1 MASGSV
7 VPKANPRHRWF
18 AATYD
23 FLSKMDEKKTG
34 PLRDFAAGGASGKVL
49 EMGAGTGLNF
59 DHFDWSKVES
69 LDATEPDLHM
79 LKRAQAKLE
88 ALPAEVQSKVKLTE
102 APAEALP
109 IADGS
114 IDVAVATL
122 VFCTVA
128 DPDKAFAEA
137 WRVLRPGGQLRLVEH
152 VAGQGFSG
160 GLQRVVQPAYGWVSA
175 GCKLRRDT
183 EADARGVGFDVEVMQ
198 RFSLGPLWPGF
209 AGIATK
215 PA

>member
-1 MASGSV
+1 MSSVSTESG
-7 VPKANPRHRWF
+7 KNPRHRWF

-23 FLSKMDEKKTG
+23 FFSKMDEKKSG
-34 PLRDFAAGGASGKVL
+34 PLRDFAAGEASGRVL
-49 EMGAGTGLNF
+49 EIGAGTGLNF

-69 LDATEPDLHM
+69 LDATEPDFHM
-79 LKRAQAKLE
+79 LKRAQVRLGAM
-88 ALPAEVQSKVKLTE
+88 PAEVQAKVRLHE

-109 IADGS
+109 FADGS
-114 IDVAVATL
+114 MDVVVATL

-137 WRVLRPGGQLRLVEH
+137 WRVLRPGGQLRLFEH
-152 VAGQGFSG
+152 VAGHGFAG
-160 GLQRVVQPAYGWVSA
+160 GLQTAVQPVYGWISA

-183 EADARGVGFDVEVMQ
+183 EADARRAGFELEVAQ
-198 RFSLGPLWPGF
+198 RFSLGPIWPGF
-209 AGIATK
+209 AGVATK

>member
-1 MASGSV
+1 MTSASTAS
-7 VPKANPRHRWF
+7 KSNPRHRWF

-23 FLSKMDEKKTG
+23 FFSKMDEKKTS
-34 PLRDFAAGGASGKVL
+34 PMRDFAAGEASGKVL

-59 DHFDWSKVES
+59 DHFDWSKVET

-79 LKRAQAKLE
+79 LKRAQTKLE
-88 ALPAEVQSKVKLTE
+88 ALPAEVQSKVKLHE

-109 IADGS
+109 FPDGS
-114 IDVAVATL
+114 MDVVVATL

-137 WRVLRPGGQLRLVEH
+137 WRVLRPGGQLRLIEH
-152 VAGQGFSG
+152 VVGQGFSG
-160 GLQRVVQPAYGWVSA
+160 GLQRVVQPVYGWVSA

-183 EADARGVGFDVEVMQ
+183 EADARRAGFDLEVTQ
-198 RFSLGPLWPGF
+198 RFSLGAIWPGF
-209 AGIATK
+209 VGVATK
-215 PA
+215 PV